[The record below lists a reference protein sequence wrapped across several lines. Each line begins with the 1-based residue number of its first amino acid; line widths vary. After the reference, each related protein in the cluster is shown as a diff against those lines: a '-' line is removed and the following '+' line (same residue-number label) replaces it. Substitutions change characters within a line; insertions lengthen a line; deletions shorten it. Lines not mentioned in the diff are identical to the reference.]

1 MVHGSVECVD
11 SECRGYAFDV
21 MVMLHVTLI
30 REEKKSERKKRKSP
44 PI

>member
-1 MVHGSVECVD
+1 MVHGSFDSCV
-11 SECRGYAFDV
+11 SVCRGYAFDV
-21 MVMLHVTLI
+21 MVMLHVTVI